1 MVASRIIELAQE
13 ISKHT
18 SFIDDALS
26 ARGLSKPSFDF
37 DSLVEFPPDLN
48 PSYDAVL
55 DATQELH
62 DLLLA
67 PMSLIQRK
75 SSVGTPVMQLYTH
88 LYTSSTIRWHA

>member
-1 MVASRIIELAQE
+1 MTDSRIIELARV

-18 SFIDDALS
+18 SSIDDSLS
-26 ARGLSKPSFDF
+26 ARGLPKPSFDY
-37 DSLVEFPPDLN
+37 DASNHFPPDLTT
-48 PSYDAVL
+48 SFDAVL

-75 SSVGTPVMQLYTH
+75 SSVRDPIIKLRRNFN
-88 LYTSSTIRWHA
+88 TSSTIRWHV